1 MIASPEPR
9 YFTPEEYLDWEAQ
22 QPLRYEYVGGEV
34 FAMTGGT
41 VAHNT
46 IALNLAAALRGH
58 VRGGPCRVFMADVKA
73 QAQSQGP
80 FYYPDVMVSCDV
92 GVACPQDTRD
102 RSAVRLIQYPSLI
115 VEVLSPSTEAYDRGG
130 KFAQYRRIST
140 LREYV
145 LINAE
150 TVEVECFRLNAAGK
164 WELNPYGDGEEVYL
178 ESLDFHCPIALIYED
193 VVFTPPA

>member
-1 MIASPEPR
+1 MIASPKSR
-9 YFTPEEYLDWEAQ
+9 YFTPEEYLEWEAQ

-46 IALNLAAALRGH
+46 IALNLASMLRGH
-58 VRGGPCRVFMADVKA
+58 VRGGARRVFMADVKVQA
-73 QAQSQGP
+73 QAQGP
-80 FYYPDVMVSCDV
+80 FYYPDVMVSCD
-92 GVACPQDTRD
+92 DRD

-130 KFAQYRRIST
+130 KFAQYRRIAT

-164 WELNPYGDGEEVYL
+164 WELNPYSEGEEVYL
-178 ESLDFHCPIALIYED
+178 ERLDFHCLIALIYED

>member
-1 MIASPEPR
+1 MIASPESR
-9 YFTPEEYLDWEAQ
+9 YSTPEEYLEWEAQ
-22 QPLRYEYVGGEV
+22 QPLRYEYVGSEV

-58 VRGGPCRVFMADVKA
+58 VRGGPCRVFMADVKVQA
-73 QAQSQGP
+73 QAQGP
-80 FYYPDVMVSCDV
+80 FYYPDVMVSCDE
-92 GVACPQDTRD
+92 RD

-150 TVEVECFRLNAAGK
+150 TAEVECFRLNAAGK
-164 WELNPYGDGEEVYL
+164 WELNPYGEGEEVYL
-178 ESLDFHCPIALIYED
+178 ESLDFSCPIALIYED
-193 VVFTPPA
+193 VAFTPPA

>member
-1 MIASPEPR
+1 MIAIPGSR
-9 YFTPEEYLDWEAQ
+9 YFTPEEYLEWEAQ

-34 FAMTGGT
+34 FAMTGRT
-41 VAHNT
+41 VAHST

-58 VRGGPCRVFMADVKA
+58 VRGGPCRVFMADVKVQA
-73 QAQSQGP
+73 QAQGP
-80 FYYPDVMVSCDV
+80 FYYPDVMVSCD
-92 GVACPQDTRD
+92 DRD
-102 RSAVRLIQYPSLI
+102 RSAVRLIQHPSLI

-150 TVEVECFRLNAAGK
+150 TAEVECFRLNAAGK
-164 WELNPYGDGEEVYL
+164 WELNPYGEGEEVYL
-178 ESLDFHCPIALIYED
+178 ESLDFSCPIALIYED
-193 VVFTPPA
+193 VSFTPPV